1 MKLSRRNFIIN
12 TSIVAATVCLI
23 PSLAF
28 ASNKKTIGLQLYT
41 LRDELPKD
49 VKGTLEKVALAGYT
63 EVELYGFSIKDKFW
77 GLSPQELK
85 KLLDTNGLKAVSG
98 HYELGM
104 FLSDGNTTE
113 LEAAIK
119 AAKILKNEYITI
131 PWLHESIRKS
141 ADDYK
146 KIASLL
152 NKAGDMCKAAGLKLA
167 YHNHDFEF
175 KKYGDIAGYEI
186 LLKETDKNLV
196 YFEMDLYWMAYS
208 KIDPI
213 QLFKQNPGRFT
224 MWHVKDM
231 DKSNATLNTEIG
243 SGVIDFKSIF
253 AEAKL
258 SGMKHFFVEQETNY
272 KPNAIESVKTSCKF
286 IEKELI

>member
-1 MKLSRRNFIIN
+1 MVSRRNFIIN
-12 TSIVAATVCLI
+12 TSIAAATVCLI
-23 PSLAF
+23 PSFAF

-77 GLSPQELK
+77 GLSPQEIK
-85 KLLDTNGLKAVSG
+85 KLLDANGLKAVSG
-98 HYELGM
+98 HYGLGTY
-104 FLSDGNTTE
+104 LSDGNTTE

-119 AAKILKNEYITI
+119 AAKILKSEYITV
-131 PWLHESIRKS
+131 PWLDESLRKS

-152 NKAGDMCKAAGLKLA
+152 NKAGEMCKEASLKLA

-175 KKYGDIAGYEI
+175 KKYGDITGYEI
-186 LLKETDKNLV
+186 LLKETDKKLV
-196 YFEMDLYWMAYS
+196 SFEMDLYWMAYS

-213 QLFKQNPGRFT
+213 QLFKQNQGRFT
-224 MWHVKDM
+224 M
-231 DKSNATLNTEIG
+231 
-243 SGVIDFKSIF
+243 
-253 AEAKL
+253 
-258 SGMKHFFVEQETNY
+258 
-272 KPNAIESVKTSCKF
+272 
-286 IEKELI
+286 

>member
-1 MKLSRRNFIIN
+1 MA
-12 TSIVAATVCLI
+12 AATVCLV

-49 VKGTLEKVALAGYT
+49 VKGILEKVALAGYT

-77 GLSPQELK
+77 GLEPQELK
-85 KLLDTNGLKAVSG
+85 KILDANKLKAVSG
-98 HYELGM
+98 HYGLGTY
-104 FLSDGNTTE
+104 LSDGNTTE

-119 AAKILKNEYITI
+119 AAKVLKSEYITI
-131 PWLHESIRKS
+131 PWLDESLRKN
-141 ADDYK
+141 ADDYR

-152 NKAGDMCKAAGLKLA
+152 NKAGEMCKAAGLKLA

-175 KKYGDIAGYEI
+175 KKLGDITGYEI

-196 YFEMDLYWMAYS
+196 FFEMDLYWIAYS
-208 KIDPI
+208 KINPVE
-213 QLFKQNPGRFT
+213 LFKQNPGRFT

-231 DKSNATLNTEIG
+231 DKNTKTLNAEIG

-272 KPNAIESVKTSCKF
+272 KPNAIESIKTSCEF
-286 IEKELI
+286 IAKKLV

>member
-1 MKLSRRNFIIN
+1 MLSRRSFIIN
-12 TSIVAATVCLI
+12 TGMAAATVCLI

-49 VKGTLEKVALAGYT
+49 VKGILEKVALAGYT

-85 KLLDTNGLKAVSG
+85 KLLDANGLKAVSG
-98 HYELGM
+98 HYGLGTY
-104 FLSDGNTTE
+104 LSDGNTTE

-119 AAKILKNEYITI
+119 AAKILKSEYVTV
-131 PWLHESIRKS
+131 PWLDESLRKS

-152 NKAGDMCKAAGLKLA
+152 NKAGKICKKAGLKLA

-175 KKYGDIAGYEI
+175 KKYGDITGYEI

-196 YFEMDLYWMAYS
+196 YFEMDLYWIAYS

-213 QLFKQNPGRFT
+213 ELFKQNQGRFT

-231 DKSNATLNTEIG
+231 DKNNATLNIEIG
-243 SGVIDFKSIF
+243 SGGINFKSIF
-253 AEAKL
+253 AEAEL

-272 KPNAIESVKTSCKF
+272 KPNAIESIKTSCRY
-286 IEKELI
+286 ITNELI